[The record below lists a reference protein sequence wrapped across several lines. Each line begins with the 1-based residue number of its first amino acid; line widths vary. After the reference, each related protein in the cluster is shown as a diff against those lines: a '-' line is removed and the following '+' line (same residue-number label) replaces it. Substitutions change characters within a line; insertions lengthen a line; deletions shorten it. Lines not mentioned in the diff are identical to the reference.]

1 MQASAYLVLA
11 FAIGC
16 MIPLQAAINA
26 RLRDHLDHST
36 LLAALVSFAVGTLAL
51 AVMALVTSQRWQALG
66 GVAQA
71 KSWQLTGGLLGA
83 VFVFGTTLLAPKI
96 GLARMVALVLAGQVI
111 MSIVADHYG
120 WMGLAAREVSA
131 TRAFGAAL
139 VVAGVVMVNYEALF
153 GR

>member
-1 MQASAYLVLA
+1 MPYLLLA
-11 FAIGC
+11 FVIGC

-36 LLAALVSFAVGTLAL
+36 LLAALVSFAVGTVAL
-51 AVMALVTSQRWQALG
+51 AAMAVLTSQRWQSLG
-66 GVAQA
+66 GVADA

-96 GLARMVALVLAGQVI
+96 GLAKMVALVLAGQVV

-120 WMGLAAREVSA
+120 WIGLAVREITPV
-131 TRAFGAAL
+131 RAAGAAL
-139 VVAGVVMVNYEALF
+139 VVLGVVLVNYDSLF

>member
-1 MQASAYLVLA
+1 MPYLLLA
-11 FAIGC
+11 FVIGC

-36 LLAALVSFAVGTLAL
+36 LLASLVSFAVGTVAL
-51 AVMALVTSQRWQALG
+51 AVMAVLTSQRWQSLG
-66 GVAQA
+66 GVAEA

-96 GLARMVALVLAGQVI
+96 GLAKMVALVLAGQVV

-120 WMGLAAREVSA
+120 WIGLAVREITPV
-131 TRAFGAAL
+131 RAAGAVL
-139 VVAGVVMVNYEALF
+139 VVVGVVMVNHDSLF

>member
-1 MQASAYLVLA
+1 MPYLLLA
-11 FAIGC
+11 FVIGC

-36 LLAALVSFAVGTLAL
+36 LLASLVSFAVGTVAL
-51 AVMALVTSQRWQALG
+51 AAMAVVTSQRWQSLG
-66 GVAQA
+66 GVADA

-96 GLARMVALVLAGQVI
+96 GLAKMVALVLAGQVV

-120 WMGLAAREVSA
+120 WIGLAVREITPV
-131 TRAFGAAL
+131 RAAGAVL
-139 VVAGVVMVNYEALF
+139 VVAGVVMVNYDSLF